1 MFLHAIIP
9 DWWCRHP
16 ALSTTLAL
24 RGPRPLRG
32 LLPQREASE
41 HVKELL
47 QAEVQDEKEG
57 EGGPDEVKRRKLGLD
72 YDESDEE
79 QEEDDSAEDTIKR
92 EVDIHNM
99 F

>member
-1 MFLHAIIP
+1 MRELVFKKLQ
-9 DWWCRHP
+9 D
-16 ALSTTLAL
+16 
-24 RGPRPLRG
+24 
-32 LLPQREASE
+32 EASE

-47 QAEVQDEKEG
+47 QAEVQDEEKEG

>member
-32 LLPQREASE
+32 LLPQRDQVNIYAETLFK
-41 HVKELL
+41 HVKCAYVTTE
-47 QAEVQDEKEG
+47 ACF
-57 EGGPDEVKRRKLGLD
+57 PKLF
-72 YDESDEE
+72 EE
-79 QEEDDSAEDTIKR
+79 TYRTRS
-92 EVDIHNM
+92 VLHM